1 MDFASIYH
9 GHFTSI
15 FIVVLFFMTFLDLS
29 SNYLQSGLTFQV
41 PIMSTIFSNII
52 IAVFSF
58 SAVFLMNTENLLY
71 TVVIPHT
78 LGLLIIQKTIMYFA
92 TKGKFFTGTTEFDKR
107 YSQ

>member
-1 MDFASIYH
+1 MNFATLYH

-52 IAVFSF
+52 IAIFSF
-58 SAVFLMNTENLLY
+58 AAVFLMNHENLLY

-78 LGLLIIQKTIMYFA
+78 LGLLIIQKTIIYFA
-92 TKGKFFTGTTEFDKR
+92 TKGKFFPGTTAFDKR
-107 YSQ
+107 FSQ